1 MLGTVLVLLV
11 ECDVHFSC
19 VNVSI
24 PVSYKSGGAKMNTT
38 AAEFIPPVFVSTA
51 GCRRRTHA
59 IG

>member
-1 MLGTVLVLLV
+1 MVLLV